1 MEERFDKKYKAWE
14 FQRRRLIE
22 QHRKE
27 MDAKK
32 ESKRDRRKV
41 TTEEDEEEEER
52 FRSTLPPPPRLDDE
66 HVEVENTEPPMYFV
80 HPQQLMDIF
89 AALEEQNLFLIQNSQ
104 DTQYTLDEL
113 RQAFKE
119 TKISMDSRTEQLHN
133 QIGDL
138 QNRIDA
144 EEQRARIL
152 QLKRSL
158 AMETSSQQPG
168 VQSNSLREKERLLDE
183 LNSKVRS
190 VYEAC
195 EFNASSKP
203 STLYMLSQLESRL
216 GVLLAEIDKMP
227 QDYVIKAEKEKE
239 KKRRERKREEQQ
251 ALQERLQEERNRRA
265 VERSR
270 QAPKKRTGRQ
280 VMARSKP
287 IRKEIKIADDSN
299 DDKDNDELKHL

>member
-1 MEERFDKKYKAWE
+1 MG
-14 FQRRRLIE
+14 
-22 QHRKE
+22 
-27 MDAKK
+27 
-32 ESKRDRRKV
+32 
-41 TTEEDEEEEER
+41 
-52 FRSTLPPPPRLDDE
+52 
-66 HVEVENTEPPMYFV
+66 
-80 HPQQLMDIF
+80 

-133 QIGDL
+133 QNGDL
-138 QNRIDA
+138 QNQIDA

-168 VQSNSLREKERLLDE
+168 VQSNSLREKEGLLDE

-216 GVLLAEIDKMP
+216 EVLLAEIDKMP
-227 QDYVIKAEKEKE
+227 QDYVIKAEK
-239 KKRRERKREEQQ
+239 RRERKREEQQ
-251 ALQERLQEERNRRA
+251 ALQERMQEERNRRA

-270 QAPKKRTGRQ
+270 
-280 VMARSKP
+280 
-287 IRKEIKIADDSN
+287 
-299 DDKDNDELKHL
+299 